1 MTKGATNYAQCNING
16 LSCVRESYPTKGMS
30 KESILVLLQSWRIG
44 TQKGYET
51 YINRLVQFC
60 FKWKTGPME
69 PSVSQIL
76 EFLQKLKN
84 SNVGYSGLNF
94 AHLSLSSFL
103 TIERYEARKHPLVC
117 KYMKDVFNI
126 NPSLPNY
133 TFTWDVGKVINY
145 LGNKW
150 TDKLKNL
157 SEKTV
162 TLLSILCATN
172 KRYHDWDG
180 H

>member
-1 MTKGATNYAQCNING
+1 MTKGATNYAQSNING

-30 KESILVLLQSWRIG
+30 KEGILVLLQYWRIG
-44 TQKGYET
+44 TQKGYEI

-76 EFLQKLKN
+76 EFLQNLKN

-94 AHLSLSSFL
+94 ARLSLSSFL

-117 KYMKDVFNI
+117 KYMKGVFNI

-133 TFTWDVGKVINY
+133 TFTWDMGKVINY

-162 TLLSILCATN
+162 TLLSILCPTN